1 MSNIF
6 FGTLSENHIR
16 KNIDKWM
23 SIAGDPDIFSERDD
37 HIEKYQEKLLGKY
50 DVVSIDEALK
60 RYPDA
65 DVWVTYP
72 NPGYIPNMLAE
83 KLLPKKIRFL
93 EADLEYRKGCR
104 YLGGFIL
111 YRSESFS
118 PCCVTGPM
126 PIVNASG
133 SVRERLTQWL
143 NYTTKL
149 IDAIQQGSPN
159 KCQGCHLLKDGFW
172 RKSVKLQ
179 MLSFAATNRND
190 VCNFNCVY
198 CFAKKSL
205 KNLKSATGG
214 LSTYEM
220 LQQLS
225 EIPEFNSERLVIQLG
240 NGELAVN
247 KHCDD
252 ILDIFLKT
260 TWKLDLTSNLSVYR
274 EKLAALLESGRV
286 VSIVTSLDAGTRET
300 FKKIKQRDRF
310 DKVVENL
317 KRYPLHKT
325 TLHVK
330 YLFLEDLNDNEIDVD
345 GYYEI
350 VKKLGGVIMF
360 SSNLTTLYTDK
371 MRALASRII
380 KKAKIDGIKI
390 NAGGNFLHPKDAK
403 FINEIYTST

>member
-1 MSNIF
+1 MANIF
-6 FGTLSENHIR
+6 FGILSVSHIS
-16 KNIDKWM
+16 KNIEKWM
-23 SIAGDPDIFSERDD
+23 SIAGSPDIFSERDD
-37 HIEKYQEKLLGKY
+37 HIKQYPMKLLGKY

-72 NPGYIPNMLAE
+72 SPGYIPGMLAE
-83 KLLPKKIRFL
+83 KLLPKRIRFL

-126 PIVNASG
+126 PVANASG
-133 SVRERLTQWL
+133 SVRERLTQWQ

-172 RKSVKLQ
+172 RKSVKLR
-179 MLSFAATNRND
+179 MLSFAATNRSD
-190 VCNFNCVY
+190 VCNFNCIY

-205 KNLKSATGG
+205 KNLKGGAGG

-225 EIPEFNSERLVIQLG
+225 EISECNSEELVIQLG
-240 NGELAVN
+240 NGELTVN
-247 KHCDD
+247 KHCDA

-274 EKLAALLESGRV
+274 EKLASLIESGRV

-310 DKVVENL
+310 DNVLENL
-317 KRYPLHKT
+317 NKYHLHKT

-330 YLFLEDLNDNEIDVD
+330 YLFLEELNDNETDVD

-371 MRALASRII
+371 MRALASRLI
-380 KKAKIDGIKI
+380 KKAKVDGVRI
-390 NAGGNFLHPKDAK
+390 NAGGNFLHPYDAK
-403 FINEIYTST
+403 FLNETYANA

>member
-1 MSNIF
+1 MANIF
-6 FGTLSENHIR
+6 FGILSDSHIS
-16 KNIDKWM
+16 KNIEKWM
-23 SIAGDPDIFSERDD
+23 SIAGAPAIFSERDD
-37 HIEKYQEKLLGKY
+37 HIEKYQTKLLEKY
-50 DVVSIDEALK
+50 DVVSLDEALK

-72 NPGYIPNMLAE
+72 KPGYIPSMLAE
-83 KLLPKKIRFL
+83 KYQPKRIRFL

-104 YLGGFIL
+104 YLGNFIL
-111 YRSESFS
+111 YRAESFS

-126 PIVNASG
+126 PVVNASG
-133 SVRERLTQWL
+133 SVHERLAQWQ

-149 IDAIQQGSPN
+149 IDAIQRGSPN

-172 RKSVKLQ
+172 RTSVKLT
-179 MLSFAATNRND
+179 MLSFAATNRSD
-190 VCNFNCVY
+190 VCNFNCIY

-205 KNLKSATGG
+205 KNLKSVTGG

-225 EIPEFNSERLVIQLG
+225 EIPEFNAEGLVIQLG
-240 NGELAVN
+240 NGELTVN
-247 KHCDD
+247 KHCDA
-252 ILDIFLKT
+252 ILDMFLKT
-260 TWKLDLTSNLSVYR
+260 PWKMDLTSNLSVYR
-274 EKLAALLESGRV
+274 EKLADLIESGKV

-300 FKKIKQRDRF
+300 FKKIKRRDRF
-310 DKVVENL
+310 DKVVENF
-317 KRYPLHKT
+317 KKYPLHKT

-330 YLFLEDLNDNEIDVD
+330 YLFLEELNDNETDVD

-350 VKKLGGVIMF
+350 VKELGGIIMF

-371 MRALASRII
+371 MRALASRVI
-380 KKAKIDGIKI
+380 KKAKVDGIKI

-403 FINEIYTST
+403 FINETYANA